1 MTPRGS
7 CEARL
12 SLVLAFD
19 CCFESCSVALFD
31 GRRIIA
37 SAFEPMQRGQAER
50 LPSMTAE
57 VLAAAGQ
64 GAKISRVAVTVG
76 PGSFTGV
83 RIGLSFGRAF
93 ALARG
98 VPCIGMSSLEVVAL
112 AEGNDGVR
120 AAVFPAAQGIY
131 GAAYENGE
139 ALIPPSLMS
148 VDDFIAQLPDG
159 PITIS
164 GAAATDLAAA
174 LGERAFASNP
184 RLPDARDLARLA
196 SARAPGDAPPQPL
209 YLRAPD
215 IRPSK
220 RALRAAGLSPA
231 APE

>member
-1 MTPRGS
+1 M
-7 CEARL
+7 

-31 GRRIIA
+31 GGRIIA

-64 GAKISRVAVTVG
+64 DAKISRVAVTVG

-83 RIGLSFGRAF
+83 RIGLSFARAF

-112 AEGNDGVR
+112 AEGADGVR
-120 AAVFPAAQGIY
+120 AAVFPAAQGVY
-131 GAAYENGE
+131 GAAYKNGE
-139 ALIPPSLMS
+139 ALIPPSLLS
-148 VDDFIAQLPDG
+148 ADDFIAALPDETMTIGG
-159 PITIS
+159 P
-164 GAAATDLAAA
+164 AAAAMVAA
-174 LGERAFASNP
+174 LGERAFASGTL
-184 RLPDARDLARLA
+184 LPDARDLARLA
-196 SARAPGDAPPQPL
+196 FSRAPGDAPPQPL

>member
-1 MTPRGS
+1 MRVILG
-7 CEARL
+7 
-12 SLVLAFD
+12 FD

-31 GRRIIA
+31 GSRIIA

-50 LPSMTAE
+50 LPIMTAE
-57 VLAAAGQ
+57 VLSAAGE
-64 GAKISRVAVTVG
+64 GIDIARVAVTVG

-83 RIGLSFGRAF
+83 RIGLSFARAF

-98 VPCIGMSSLEVVAL
+98 APCIGVSSLEVVAL
-112 AEGNDGVR
+112 AEGRDGVR

-131 GAAYENGE
+131 AAAYKNGE
-139 ALIPPSLMS
+139 TLIPPSLLS
-148 VDDFIAQLPDG
+148 AEDFVAELPDG
-159 PITIS
+159 PVILS
-164 GAAATDLAAA
+164 GAAAESLAAE
-174 LGERAFASNP
+174 LGERAFASQT

-196 SARAPGDAPPQPL
+196 YNRAAQDAPPQPL

-231 APE
+231 MPE